1 VEKGNELKT
10 ILRLELPTLQALTP
24 GSLIE
29 FALLDRQHTVLRTGE
44 MSLSEIAGAVPGYRV
59 EAILHP
65 GDTIVTTVTVPPL
78 PPHRMGAAVAGAVEP
93 MLLGEIETL
102 AVAHG
107 ARHADGTVAV
117 AWGPREHLARALA
130 VLADVGLS
138 ADALLPAPLA
148 LAQTENGWTAAVR
161 DGYLIVRSGPESGY
175 CWAID
180 TVTPQQDGAEPAA
193 AALLL
198 AMEPA
203 LPAAVAWVPPVPIG
217 WIAPE
222 AVESRTLPA
231 EARWSGVAPSWS
243 LALADLQPRHA
254 GRSRW
259 RKPLIWTA
267 AAAAVWLLGLNVHAW
282 QLSRE
287 EQALRQRMV
296 AQVKAAF
303 PDLPVIVDPL
313 KQAEQ
318 RRDALRTADGKFGS
332 SDFLPMSLAA
342 ADALPQ
348 AASNLTAVSYADAE
362 LRLKLVDDGIGMVGA
377 AAVTGSTPGAGAPP
391 RRLSLQ
397 RTPPPPTGRNA
408 PTAQTA
414 GIDPAVLQRAQA
426 LGLNVDRVEGMWRFR
441 LASAGSNDAGGAGVT
456 VRGGVAR

>member
-1 VEKGNELKT
+1 MEKGNELKT

-24 GSLIE
+24 GSLIA
-29 FALLDRQHTVLRTGE
+29 FALIDRQYTVLRTGE
-44 MSLSEIAGAVPGYRV
+44 MPLSEIAAAVPGDRV

-65 GDTIVTTVTVPPL
+65 GDTIVTSVTVPPL
-78 PPHRMGAAVAGAVEP
+78 PPHRMTAAVAGAVEP
-93 MLLGEIETL
+93 MLLGDIETL

-107 ARHADGTVAV
+107 IRHADGTIAV
-117 AWGPREHLARALA
+117 AWGPREHLARALTI
-130 VLADVGLS
+130 LTDVGLS
-138 ADALLPAPLA
+138 ADAVLPAPFA
-148 LAQTENGWTAAVR
+148 LAQTESGWTASVR
-161 DGYLIVRSGPESGY
+161 DGHLVVRSGPEAGY

-180 TVTPQQDGAEPAA
+180 PTAPADGSEPAA
-193 AALLL
+193 AALHL
-198 AMEPA
+198 AIEQA
-203 LPAAVAWVPPVPIG
+203 QPAAIAWVPPVPTG
-217 WIAPE
+217 WLAPE
-222 AVESRTLPA
+222 GVELRTLPA
-231 EARWSGVAPSWS
+231 DTQWSGVAPSWS
-243 LALADLQPRHA
+243 LALADLQPRHS

-259 RKPLIWTA
+259 KQPAWWAA

-296 AQVKAAF
+296 TQVRTAF

-332 SDFLPMSLAA
+332 TDFLPMSLAA

-348 AASNLTAVSYADAE
+348 AASNLTTVSYADAE

-377 AAVTGSTPGAGAPP
+377 AATTASTSGAGAPP

-397 RTPPPPTGRNA
+397 RTPPPASGRNA
-408 PTAQTA
+408 PAAQTA
-414 GIDPAVLQRAQA
+414 GIDPAVVQRAQA
-426 LGLNVDRVEGMWRFR
+426 LGLSVDRVEGMWRFR
-441 LASAGSNDAGGAGVT
+441 PASATSNEAGGAGVT
-456 VRGGVAR
+456 LRSGGAR